1 MKVDERLK
9 DLMQLCADVQDG
21 FSEAAMLSDN
31 PDLASLFQA
40 DAVQWNGFADQ
51 IFPVLLS
58 VNHTSPDAY
67 WTADPDRPWMNAD
80 EETDVITDLFLCEE
94 CMRGLRL
101 AQGRLLE
108 ATNIELPQARKA
120 VLAQVSAVEDQISK
134 VVQFVSDTD
143 RLTA

>member
-1 MKVDERLK
+1 MHKVMKVDERLK

-21 FSEAAMLSDN
+21 FSEAAMLSEN
-31 PDLASLFQA
+31 QDLASLFQA

-101 AQGRLLE
+101 AQQRLLE
-108 ATNIELPQARKA
+108 ATNIEQPQARKA
-120 VLAQVSAVEDQISK
+120 V
-134 VVQFVSDTD
+134 
-143 RLTA
+143 